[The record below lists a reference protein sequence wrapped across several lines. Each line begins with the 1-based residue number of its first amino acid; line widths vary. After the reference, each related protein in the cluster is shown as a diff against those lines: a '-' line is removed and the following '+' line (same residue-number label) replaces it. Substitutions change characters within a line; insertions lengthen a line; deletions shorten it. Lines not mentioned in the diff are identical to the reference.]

1 MTDLF
6 AQVSLLEVI
15 SVGFAVVYL
24 VLAIRRNP
32 LCWVASFISAALGVI
47 VFAQVQLYM
56 QSALWAFFAGMSV
69 YGWRQWTRDP
79 DLDSAQSYE
88 IRTWPVR
95 NHVIALIAVIIVSIG
110 FAQILSLTAQA
121 MPFLDSVV
129 TVASVL
135 TYWMVAKKLLENW
148 IYWFV
153 IDCISIYLFISQ
165 DIWLYVGLY
174 VVYLVLVIFGFHKWR
189 TEYLARPT
197 SGQRAAELR

>member
-6 AQVSLLEVI
+6 AQVSLLEAI

-47 VFAQVQLYM
+47 VFAQAQLYM
-56 QSALWAFFAGMSV
+56 QSALWAFFAGMAV
-69 YGWRQWTRDP
+69 YGWLQWTRGP
-79 DLDSAQSYE
+79 DSDGAQTSG

-95 NHVIALIAVIIVSIG
+95 NHVIASIAVIVVSIG

-121 MPFLDSVV
+121 MPFVDSVV
-129 TVASVL
+129 TVASIL

-165 DIWLYVGLY
+165 EIWLYAGLY
-174 VVYLVLVIFGFHKWR
+174 VVYLVLVVVGFREWR
-189 TEYLARPT
+189 AEYLARATAAQP
-197 SGQRAAELR
+197 AAELG